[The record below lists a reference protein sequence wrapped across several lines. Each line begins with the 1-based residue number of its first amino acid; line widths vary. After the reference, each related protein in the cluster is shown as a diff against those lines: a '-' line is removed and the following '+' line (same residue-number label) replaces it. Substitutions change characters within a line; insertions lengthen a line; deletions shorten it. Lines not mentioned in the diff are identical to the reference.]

1 MVLILW
7 FILTDYNNSSLLFFH
22 YIEKELCVK
31 HNTALLEEL
40 DKLRKESST
49 SLELNGNR
57 EESNKVDDLNTLY
70 SRNLHL
76 ESEMAIMIRK
86 MQGYQNVIDLKN
98 TENQNAIGEVTRLQ
112 HCLKQRHTQIDTL
125 ERERE
130 LESRK
135 RRSMSNGLASV
146 KGALQMNVPSVSRQP
161 DPQAENIDLKVTI
174 SFS

>member
-1 MVLILW
+1 M
-7 FILTDYNNSSLLFFH
+7 LFFH

-31 HNTALLEEL
+31 HHTALFEEF
-40 DKLRKESST
+40 DKLRNEIST
-49 SLELNGNR
+49 SLELNVNR
-57 EESNKVDDLNTLY
+57 EESNKVDDLNTLN

-76 ESEMAIMIRK
+76 ESEKAIMIRILDELK
-86 MQGYQNVIDLKN
+86 VQISLKN
-98 TENQNAIGEVTRLQ
+98 TENQNAIREVTRLQ
-112 HCLKQRHTQIDTL
+112 HCLIQRQAQIDIL

-135 RRSMSNGLASV
+135 RRSMSNDLASV

-161 DPQAENIDLKVTI
+161 DPQAENIDLKVNI